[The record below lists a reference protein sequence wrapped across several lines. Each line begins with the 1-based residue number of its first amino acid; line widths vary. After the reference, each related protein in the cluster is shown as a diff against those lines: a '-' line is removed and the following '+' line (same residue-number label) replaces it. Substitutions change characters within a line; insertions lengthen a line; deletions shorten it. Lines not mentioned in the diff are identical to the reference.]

1 VGGQGAIRS
10 VWRHYYQG
18 VSGVVFVVD
27 SSDRQRFKE
36 AAKELKTMFEESAG
50 DLGNAHLLVLCNK
63 QDLDGAAN
71 VSELKEALNVSAVRT
86 EGMYYVQPCCGLT
99 GTLLRFAYLP
109 TLQSLCFFHHS
120 TAPFLTYF
128 FVGVGINEGFQ
139 WLAGKLNTNTSTCT
153 IS

>member
-71 VSELKEALNVSAVRT
+71 VSEIKEALNVSSVRT

-99 GTLLRFAYLP
+99 GTLLHFAYLP
-109 TLQSLCFFHHS
+109 TLPVSVSFTTQRLLS
-120 TAPFLTYF
+120 
-128 FVGVGINEGFQ
+128 
-139 WLAGKLNTNTSTCT
+139 
-153 IS
+153 